1 MAPRSAPKTASMD
14 IPKSRDA
21 PRRHGML
28 PTPPSSI
35 SPCLNPQGFKQRVT
49 QEALHQYNLRSPPA
63 SSSLVPHDTRHEID
77 AVDSDIDLQDTEDRR
92 VPSSA
97 AVASAAA
104 SAAASKGKADVSGD
118 ITPAMLARHY
128 LPDILLAHGPLAIR
142 HIMGYLTTSVP
153 GFAMIPPAKAR
164 RLVVAGLEGKASLSA
179 NADSMDDGEVEF
191 EKVGWGRW
199 DAYRRGQHKREG
211 ENHHTATERAGH
223 VNHHHLPLPHYYAPA
238 DSPIFSHSDFNQ
250 NQDIDEADKMSLD
263 DDSASQPRMY
273 CSSSASEEPDIMD
286 GDWDEAD
293 MTDEEDWANIGAD
306 ALRAQSLGQ
315 EPSMSAS
322 VYARGCGY
330 GYGHSYGYG
339 GGPSSSALAKA
350 APIAMPGGNVEER
363 AAVEALLQL
372 GSM

>member
-1 MAPRSAPKTASMD
+1 MAPRSVTKTASMD
-14 IPKSRDA
+14 IPKPRDA
-21 PRRHGML
+21 PRRHAML

-49 QEALHQYNLRSPPA
+49 HEVLHQYNLRSPPA
-63 SSSLVPHDTRHEID
+63 SSSLAPHDTQHEID

-92 VPSSA
+92 TS
-97 AVASAAA
+97 VANTATRNH
-104 SAAASKGKADVSGD
+104 GKADVSGD
-118 ITPAMLARHY
+118 ITPAMLARHH
-128 LPDILLAHGPLAIR
+128 LPDILLTHGPLAIR

-179 NADSMDDGEVEF
+179 NAGSMDDGEVEF

-199 DAYRRGQHKREG
+199 DAYRRGQQKDG
-211 ENHHTATERAGH
+211 GAATAATRAGH
-223 VNHHHLPLPHYYAPA
+223 VNRQLPHYYSSA
-238 DSPIFSHSDFNQ
+238 DSPIFSHSDFAQ
-250 NQDIDEADKMSLD
+250 NHDIDEVDKMSLD
-263 DDSASQPRMY
+263 DDNDGQERMY
-273 CSSSASEEPDIMD
+273 CSSSDAEEADVMD

-293 MTDEEDWANIGAD
+293 MTDEEDWAGIGAD

-315 EPSMSAS
+315 ELSMPSA
-322 VYARGCGY
+322 VYARGY
-330 GYGHSYGYG
+330 GYGHGYG
-339 GGPSSSALAKA
+339 GGPSSSALAKT
-350 APIAMPGGNVEER
+350 APMAMPAGNVEER

>member
-1 MAPRSAPKTASMD
+1 MAPRSVPIGKTASMD
-14 IPKSRDA
+14 IPKPRDA
-21 PRRHGML
+21 PVRRHAML

-35 SPCLNPQGFKQRVT
+35 SPCLNPQGFKHRVT
-49 QEALHQYNLRSPPA
+49 HESLHQHLHQYNLRSPPTSA
-63 SSSLVPHDTRHEID
+63 PLGPHDADHEID

-92 VPSSA
+92 TPAQQQV
-97 AVASAAA
+97 
-104 SAAASKGKADVSGD
+104 KGKADVSGD
-118 ITPAMLARHY
+118 ITPAMLARHH

-153 GFAMIPPAKAR
+153 GFATIPAAKAR
-164 RLVVAGLEGKASLSA
+164 RLVVAGLEGKSTLSS
-179 NADSMDDGEVEF
+179 NGNSNSDSMDGAVDVEF

-199 DAYRRGQHKREG
+199 DAYRRGQKD
-211 ENHHTATERAGH
+211 ARAGH
-223 VNHHHLPLPHYYAPA
+223 AVVNHQHDNSPHYGSSLTAN
-238 DSPIFSHSDFNQ
+238 SPIFSHSDFNHAH
-250 NQDIDEADKMSLD
+250 DIDMDEADKMSLD
-263 DDSASQPRMY
+263 DRDGGRMY
-273 CSSSASEEPDIMD
+273 CSSSDEDADVMD

-315 EPSMSAS
+315 EPSMPSS
-322 VYARGCGY
+322 VYACGA
-330 GYGHSYGYG
+330 YGYG

-350 APIAMPGGNVEER
+350 APMAMPMPGMGGNIEER

>member
-1 MAPRSAPKTASMD
+1 MAPRSVPYGKTASMD
-14 IPKSRDA
+14 IPKPRDGPA
-21 PRRHGML
+21 RRQGHAML

-35 SPCLNPQGFKQRVT
+35 SPCLNPQGFKHRVT
-49 QEALHQYNLRSPPA
+49 HEALHQYNLRSPPT
-63 SSSLVPHDTRHEID
+63 STPLGPHADNEID

-92 VPSSA
+92 TP
-97 AVASAAA
+97 ASAAA
-104 SAAASKGKADVSGD
+104 STTGKGKADVSGD
-118 ITPAMLARHY
+118 ITPAMLARHH

-153 GFAMIPPAKAR
+153 GFAIIPAAKAR
-164 RLVVAGLEGKASLSA
+164 RLVVAGLEGKAILSGG
-179 NADSMDDGEVEF
+179 NNGESVDGDVEF

-199 DAYRRGQHKREG
+199 DAYRRGQKD
-211 ENHHTATERAGH
+211 AARAGH
-223 VNHHHLPLPHYYAPA
+223 AVVNHHHDTGSHPHYGSSVTA
-238 DSPIFSHSDFNQ
+238 DSAIFSHSDFNH
-250 NQDIDEADKMSLD
+250 NHDMDVDEADKMSLD
-263 DDSASQPRMY
+263 DRDDGGRMY
-273 CSSSASEEPDIMD
+273 CSSSDAEDADIMD

-315 EPSMSAS
+315 ELSMPSS
-322 VYARGCGY
+322 VYVCGGAY
-330 GYGHSYGYG
+330 GYGHGYGYG

-350 APIAMPGGNVEER
+350 APMPMPGVGENVEER